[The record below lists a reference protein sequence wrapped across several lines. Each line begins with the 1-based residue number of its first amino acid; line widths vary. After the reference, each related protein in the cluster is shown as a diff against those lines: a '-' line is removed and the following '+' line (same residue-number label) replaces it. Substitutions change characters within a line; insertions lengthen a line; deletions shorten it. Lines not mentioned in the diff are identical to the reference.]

1 MARSRGASFA
11 WLLRLFLAGAAVAT
25 LGLLYT
31 THAQHAVNDAPLAA
45 EPPKPKAPLKKP
57 DAASGCPAQGC
68 PPRFWAPV
76 SIAGVEHGDPRVS
89 LCKLAFDT
97 YWRDPS
103 KTPMFRDLASASRC
117 GRGRTGTLN
126 QLYEDMRKKGIKPVK
141 PSGFVFHESRVGSTL
156 VANMLAAV
164 PTNIVYSESAPPPAV
179 LNHCRSCSKQRK
191 TDILQK
197 LIALMGASP
206 TNYHTHLFF
215 KFQSATVPNIR
226 SLLDAF
232 PETPWLFV
240 YRDPV
245 QTMMSHFKN
254 GVGNGP
260 CLRQRRSPPPAT
272 IKILKAESAAK
283 ASRTSPEN
291 YCAAHL
297 AMLTSSALDADGSSD
312 RGLLVDYAS
321 MPGALEA
328 YVFPKH
334 FGLSLAPE
342 DALRTHA
349 ASSVYSK
356 ARGGRKAGA
365 WESDNEKK
373 ERAATPAIKSAAA
386 TYLQP
391 TFERARQAT
400 LSRTG
405 GDDLVHFRDF
415 AP

>member
-31 THAQHAVNDAPLAA
+31 THAQHAVNDALAA

-97 YWRDPS
+97 LLEDPS

-117 GRGRTGTLN
+117 GRGRAN
-126 QLYEDMRKKGIKPVK
+126 AHCVVREDARKKNIKPVK

-232 PETPWLFV
+232 PETRAVCLC
-240 YRDPV
+240 DPV
-245 QTMMSHFKN
+245 QTMMSLQERRRQRA
-254 GVGNGP
+254 

-272 IKILKAESAAK
+272 IKILKAESAGGIPDVA
-283 ASRTSPEN
+283 REPLR
-291 YCAAHL
+291 AHL
-297 AMLTSSALDADGSSD
+297 AMLASSALDAMGVPT
-312 RGLLVDYAS
+312 GLLVDRAS
-321 MPGALEA
+321 MPGALE
-328 YVFPKH
+328 P
-334 FGLSLAPE
+334 
-342 DALRTHA
+342 R
-349 ASSVYSK
+349 SSRHY
-356 ARGGRKAGA
+356 
-365 WESDNEKK
+365 
-373 ERAATPAIKSAAA
+373 
-386 TYLQP
+386 
-391 TFERARQAT
+391 
-400 LSRTG
+400 
-405 GDDLVHFRDF
+405 
-415 AP
+415 